1 MESLEAILS
10 LLLLPFKLF
19 DYLGISIPDNLP
31 ILLDIDVCYLHVA
44 VHVAQTVI
52 DDSLV
57 YTTSIGDG
65 RP

>member
-19 DYLGISIPDNLP
+19 YYLGISIPDNLP
-31 ILLDIDVCYLHVA
+31 ILLDIDVSNLHITVN
-44 VHVAQTVI
+44 VAQTVI
-52 DDSLV
+52 DDTFV
-57 YTTSIGDG
+57 HAAGIGDG